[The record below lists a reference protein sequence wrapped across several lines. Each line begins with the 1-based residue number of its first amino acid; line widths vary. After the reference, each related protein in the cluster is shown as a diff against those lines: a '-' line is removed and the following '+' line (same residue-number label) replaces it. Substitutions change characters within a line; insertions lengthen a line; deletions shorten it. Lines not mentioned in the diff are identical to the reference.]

1 MDFQLSEDQVALQ
14 EGIRSFLDDRLGVEQ
29 LRALDEDGGFDR
41 ELWAE
46 LAGMGVFGLRLPED
60 SGGVGLGTADAVI
73 VFEELGRRAVPG
85 PLAWTHLAADLVEGA
100 ASGEAVVSGLDLLAG
115 QPEPLMI
122 EHFDAMDALLALRED
137 GVWRIEPG
145 EVKAVAAGESL
156 DPFTPVHH
164 AESLPEGT
172 RVADA
177 ERARRMRLEG
187 AAIVAGQLLGIA
199 EETLELA
206 NEYAKQRE
214 QFDRPIGKFQAIKHI
229 LADMFVRQEAARA
242 AAYAGGCTLDD
253 PGVGDVR
260 RAVSA
265 AKLNAGEAA
274 MKNARACIQV
284 HGGMGFTWEIP
295 AHFYLKRTWVL
306 ESVFG
311 TCEEHAETVADCIE
325 RDLDAQEAE

>member
-14 EGIRSFLDDRLGVEQ
+14 EGIRSFLDDRLGIEQ
-29 LRALDEDGGFDR
+29 LRELDEKGEFDR
-41 ELWAE
+41 GLWAE
-46 LAGMGVFGLRLPED
+46 LAEMGVFGLRLPED
-60 SGGVGLGTADAVI
+60 AGGVGLGTADAVI

-85 PLAWTHLAADLVEGA
+85 PLVWTHLAADLVDGA

-115 QPEPLMI
+115 QPEPIMI
-122 EHFDAMDALLALRED
+122 EHFDEMDALLAVRGD
-137 GVWRIEPG
+137 GVYRIDPD
-145 EVKAVAAGESL
+145 EVKAQAVSESL
-156 DPFTPVHH
+156 DPFTPVHY
-164 AESLPEGT
+164 AESLPDGL

-177 ERARRMRLEG
+177 ERARQLRLEG
-187 AAIVAGQLLGIA
+187 AALVGGQLLGIA
-199 EETLELA
+199 EETLTLA

-242 AAYAGGCTLDD
+242 AAYAGGATLDD
-253 PGVGDVR
+253 PEVGDVQ

-311 TCEEHAETVADCIE
+311 TCEEHAELVAECIE
-325 RDLDAQEAE
+325 REIDAQGA